1 MPPVEVHS
9 LWIGESFPDWL
20 PHCVASYIRTGH
32 VINWWIY
39 PEERERDFE
48 LLQCNEVGQRL
59 LASPLLRLRDANEL
73 LPLELA
79 RKMFFYGVGPERK
92 WQGWAPF
99 SDWFRYE
106 LLSRHPGSCWVDA
119 DSFSLQNL
127 GQLNLQASLLCATEK
142 HRNDRRTIGAAQV
155 VEGGWSL
162 PPTTLRGFHSW
173 AAKATS
179 DQPGCMCLVTNN
191 FLFAPTRCEACYE
204 GKTKTRVA
212 PLCSPKCGRCWAQ
225 RTLQSLA
232 EQMRSVLERGGRGI
246 VGTHGMKLLQRA
258 VRQGGPE
265 LVQLLHWSKFN
276 PVEAT
281 EARRMHQ
288 ILEGQE
294 PYPGNA
300 YSLHIFRQVRD
311 EWAKL
316 GYVPANEFRVASR
329 GWARPKM
336 TLLVPQ
342 GPKRSFLSML
352 IASRRAKETK
362 EVSELLEEAL
372 EVKKAKKQSQQKR
385 ELALF
390 CFFVSFCAWE
400 EGLQKSMRRVV

>member
-232 EQMRSVLERGGRGI
+232 EQMRSVLERGIRI
-246 VGTHGMKLLQRA
+246 
-258 VRQGGPE
+258 
-265 LVQLLHWSKFN
+265 
-276 PVEAT
+276 
-281 EARRMHQ
+281 
-288 ILEGQE
+288 
-294 PYPGNA
+294 
-300 YSLHIFRQVRD
+300 
-311 EWAKL
+311 
-316 GYVPANEFRVASR
+316 
-329 GWARPKM
+329 
-336 TLLVPQ
+336 
-342 GPKRSFLSML
+342 
-352 IASRRAKETK
+352 
-362 EVSELLEEAL
+362 SELG
-372 EVKKAKKQSQQKR
+372 V
-385 ELALF
+385 F
-390 CFFVSFCAWE
+390 YFVQFPNS
-400 EGLQKSMRRVV
+400 

>member
-1 MPPVEVHS
+1 
-9 LWIGESFPDWL
+9 
-20 PHCVASYIRTGH
+20 
-32 VINWWIY
+32 
-39 PEERERDFE
+39 
-48 LLQCNEVGQRL
+48 
-59 LASPLLRLRDANEL
+59 
-73 LPLELA
+73 
-79 RKMFFYGVGPERK
+79 
-92 WQGWAPF
+92 
-99 SDWFRYE
+99 
-106 LLSRHPGSCWVDA
+106 
-119 DSFSLQNL
+119 
-127 GQLNLQASLLCATEK
+127 
-142 HRNDRRTIGAAQV
+142 
-155 VEGGWSL
+155 GGWSL

-276 PVEAT
+276 PVE
-281 EARRMHQ
+281 
-288 ILEGQE
+288 E

-316 GYVPANEFRVASR
+316 